1 MGVKRDN
8 GNNPAG
14 QGGIVWT
21 NEKRRL
27 GDLIPWPRNPRQIK
41 KAEAARLAESLDD
54 FGQVDVFAL
63 GPDNQL
69 YNGHQRLAVWSLEHG
84 PDYEVDVRVSSR
96 PLSEKERERL
106 TVLLHRGAA
115 GSWDFDLLAN
125 EFDADE
131 LIAWGFEAY
140 ELGLGATADEWGNA
154 FDKLPDEDRAPF
166 QQMTFTLHDEQAEQ
180 VKAAITAAKTLG
192 PFVDSPN
199 ENSNG
204 NALARIA
211 ETFLTEHGQG

>member
-1 MGVKRDN
+1 MKQKRDN
-8 GNNPAG
+8 GNDPAG

-69 YNGHQRLAVWSLEHG
+69 YNGHQRLAVWSIEHG
-84 PDYEVDVRVSSR
+84 PDYEVDVRVSNR

-131 LIAWGFEAY
+131 LIEWGFAPY
-140 ELGLGATADEWGNA
+140 ELGLVGGDDPNAEWAGMPE
-154 FDKLPDEDRAPF
+154 F
-166 QQMTFTLHDEQAEQ
+166 EQADLTAIQ
-180 VKAAITAAKTLG
+180 SIHVHFAARADVEAFAILIGQKLTDRTRAVWYPEAKIG
-192 PFVDSPN
+192 RYADKRYSD
-199 ENSNG
+199 ES
-204 NALARIA
+204 
-211 ETFLTEHGQG
+211 

>member
-1 MGVKRDN
+1 MGVKQTSGDDS
-8 GNNPAG
+8 AG
-14 QGGIVWT
+14 QGGLTWT
-21 NEKRRL
+21 NERRRL
-27 GDLIPWPRNPRQIK
+27 GDLIPWSRNPRQIK

-106 TVLLHRGAA
+106 TVLLHRGAV

-125 EFDADE
+125 EFDAGE
-131 LIAWGFEAY
+131 LIEWGFEAG
-140 ELGLGATADEWGNA
+140 ELGLLGNDA
-154 FDKLPDEDRAPF
+154 PEDFKEYDEDI
-166 QQMTFTLHDEQAEQ
+166 D
-180 VKAAITAAKTLG
+180 
-192 PFVDSPN
+192 
-199 ENSNG
+199 
-204 NALARIA
+204 
-211 ETFLTEHGQG
+211 TEHRCPKCGYSWSGKPA

>member
-8 GNNPAG
+8 GNDPAG

-106 TVLLHRGAA
+106 TVLLHRGAV

-131 LIAWGFEAY
+131 LIAWGFEAG
-140 ELGLGATADEWGNA
+140 ELGLLPEAWKEYDE
-154 FDKLPDEDRAPF
+154 
-166 QQMTFTLHDEQAEQ
+166 
-180 VKAAITAAKTLG
+180 TAADDVE
-192 PFVDSPN
+192 FN
-199 ENSNG
+199 ECPECG
-204 NALARIA
+204 
-211 ETFLTEHGQG
+211 HKWPK